1 MRILAI
7 SRDPPEALARLKQT
21 LQLPFTLLSD
31 PTQRVV
37 GSCGLSHCA
46 LLLDKDGVIRWGVL
60 TENWQQ
66 RLPPTAVL
74 QAALRL
80 QREEPASGPTAD
92 ARQ

>member
-1 MRILAI
+1 M
-7 SRDPPEALARLKQT
+7 KQS
-21 LQLPFTLLSD
+21 LNLPFTLLSD

-37 GSCGLSHCA
+37 GTCGLAHCA

-66 RLPPTAVL
+66 RLPPAAVL

-80 QREEPASGPTAD
+80 QREEPASRPSAGAM
-92 ARQ
+92 R